1 MNFMKLLI
9 HLHFDRNWCPF
20 SYNSLKIW
28 RCYFDFSRI
37 SEKSRP
43 RFLLHRAIQNFIN
56 EFFTLRKNI
65 DSICIMHSTYKGILL
80 CCFFC
85 NFWDSNFYD
94 MKLSEIY
101 CVKYLLEDG
110 LCPNSSQLFFFFS
123 WEGYSTMLKLNHQIK
138 LMHYNKLIYN
148 LEFELVH

>member
-1 MNFMKLLI
+1 MKLLI
-9 HLHFDRNWCPF
+9 HLHFDINWCPYTLSVTRSKYDAVIPVF
-20 SYNSLKIW
+20 LEFPK
-28 RCYFDFSRI
+28 
-37 SEKSRP
+37 P
-43 RFLLHRAIQNFIN
+43 RSWFLLHRAIQNFIN